1 MVASQRTKI
10 LILIPLIVLL
20 GAMLL
25 NLQGEYAGYGSAGT
39 HDFIAYWSATRLI
52 LEGGNPY
59 NRDALYRVEKGLG
72 WPEERPWLA
81 MNPPWLGIVL
91 APFGLLPFREAVF
104 LWLLSN
110 MLVMGLA
117 TYFLWQVFAIEA
129 NGRFL
134 WAAMATAFLFPQT
147 LSAIFS
153 GQVSPLV
160 LLGISGTLFYIER
173 NRGFW
178 AGAMLVLTTLKPQLI
193 CLLLP
198 GILLWSVRQKR
209 WGVPIGF
216 SAALLA
222 LLFPLQLLFPNWLP
236 SYLTSII
243 GSPPL
248 DWFTPTI
255 GGAMSYY
262 QGTTLSW
269 AKLLWVAF
277 LPVVLIPLYRREE
290 TDWPAFTSLLLLLT
304 LPTTTFAWGIDQV
317 ILVVPL
323 LQIVAWL
330 VSSRLRGRARARIV
344 SALFVCYVILAT
356 QRFILRTNEVFYLWT
371 PFLVAAIYL
380 SASSGRAQS
389 THGEAR

>member
-1 MVASQRTKI
+1 MVANPRIKI
-10 LILIPLIVLL
+10 LLLILLIVLL
-20 GAMLL
+20 GAMLQ
-25 NLQGEYAGYGSAGT
+25 NLQGEYTGYGSAGT

-59 NRDALYRVEKGLG
+59 DGAALYEVEKGLG
-72 WPEERPWLA
+72 WPEERPWLV

-91 APFGLLPFREAVF
+91 APLGLLPFREAAF
-104 LWLLSN
+104 LWLLGN
-110 MLVMGLA
+110 ILVMALA
-117 TYFLWQVFAIEA
+117 TYFLWQVFAVEA

-134 WAAMATAFLFPQT
+134 WAAMAAAFLFPQT

-160 LLGISGTLFYIER
+160 LLGISGTLFFIER
-173 NRGFW
+173 KRGFW
-178 AGAMLVLTTLKPQLI
+178 AGAMLVLTTVKPQLI

-198 GILLWSVRQKR
+198 AILLWSVRQKR
-209 WGVPIGF
+209 WEVMIGF

-236 SYLTSII
+236 VYLAFIM

-255 GGAMSYY
+255 GGAISYSH
-262 QGTTLSW
+262 GATLPW

-290 TDWPAFTSLLLLLT
+290 IDWPAFTSLLLLLT

-330 VSSRLRGRARARIV
+330 VSSRLCSKAGAIIV
-344 SALFVCYVILAT
+344 SALFICYATLAT

-380 SASSGRAQS
+380 SASLGRAQS
-389 THGEAR
+389 THREAR

>member
-1 MVASQRTKI
+1 MIANQRTKMLV
-10 LILIPLIVLL
+10 LILLTVLL
-20 GAMLL
+20 GAMLQ
-25 NLQGEYAGYGSAGT
+25 NLQGEYTGYGSAGT

-59 NRDALYRVEKGLG
+59 DRAALYRVEKGLG
-72 WPEERPWLA
+72 WPEERPWLV
-81 MNPPWLGIVL
+81 MNPPWLGILL

-110 MLVMGLA
+110 VLVMGLA
-117 TYFLWQVFAIEA
+117 TYVLWQVVAMGA

-134 WAAMATAFLFPQT
+134 WAAMAAAFLFPQT

-153 GQVSPLV
+153 GQISPLV

-173 NRGFW
+173 NRDFW
-178 AGAMLVLTTLKPQLI
+178 AGAMLVLTTIKPQLI

-198 GILLWSVRQKR
+198 AILLWSVRQKR
-209 WGVPIGF
+209 WRVPMGF
-216 SAALLA
+216 LAALLA
-222 LLFPLQLLFPNWLP
+222 LILPLQLLFPNWFP
-236 SYLTSII
+236 SYLVSIM

-248 DWFTPTI
+248 GWFTPTI
-255 GGAMSYY
+255 GGAISYY
-262 QGTTLSW
+262 HGATRSW

-290 TDWPAFTSLLLLLT
+290 IDWPAFTGLVLLLT

-330 VSSRLRGRARARIV
+330 VSSGLRGRTRAIIV
-344 SALFVCYVILAT
+344 SALFICYAPLAT

-371 PFLVAAIYL
+371 PFLAAAIYL
-380 SASSGRAQS
+380 CASLGRAQS
-389 THGEAR
+389 IHGEAK